1 MRKNYPRYTL
11 RITREMLDK
20 VGFIAEFNGRTKNK
34 EIEYIIKKYINDYER
49 MYGIIKTDKI
59 YEDWEI
65 FCYILLD
72 FFKKRLTMFERK
84 YII

>member
-20 VGFIAEFNGRTKNK
+20 IGYIADFNGRTKNK

-49 MYGIIKTDKI
+49 MYGYIKSDKP
-59 YEDWEI
+59 YND
-65 FCYILLD
+65 
-72 FFKKRLTMFERK
+72 
-84 YII
+84 